1 MLFQDEFLFYY
12 GNSKIQDYISEEIAK
27 LYEVK
32 EELGSGTSAVVRKGI
47 NRSTGK
53 CCAIKIIKKK
63 KWLKQKTKEQI
74 MREVEILKKV
84 NHPNIIKYEDI
95 VDSERYLYIILEL
108 VKGGDLFEKLEDG
121 PIEENEARQ
130 IFVQILRA
138 VDYLHSIGIVHRDL
152 KPENILID
160 EDKGIK
166 ITDFGLARI
175 TNSQYLV
182 TLCGTPYY
190 LGK

>member
-1 MLFQDEFLFYY
+1 MFYC

-47 NRSTGK
+47 NRSTGE
-53 CCAIKIIKKK
+53 CCAIKIIKKQ

-74 MREVEILKKV
+74 LREVEILKRV

-95 VDSERYLYIILEL
+95 VDSDRYLYIILEL

-121 PIEENEARQ
+121 PIEEDEARN
-130 IFVQILRA
+130 IFIQILRA
-138 VDYLHSIGIVHRDL
+138 VEYLHSIGIVHRDL

-175 TNSQYLV
+175 THSQNLV

-190 LGK
+190 LGMFL